1 MNYFISIFVDT
12 ALIKGPSSIGKPKK
26 SRKSPTPGDFDG
38 STNREDVTSPAYSDI
53 SDDSVPVVDGEAGK
67 SLTFS

>member
-1 MNYFISIFVDT
+1 M
-12 ALIKGPSSIGKPKK
+12 KGPSSIGKPKK

-53 SDDSVPVVDGEAGK
+53 SDDSVPVNDSESGK
-67 SLTFS
+67 LILN